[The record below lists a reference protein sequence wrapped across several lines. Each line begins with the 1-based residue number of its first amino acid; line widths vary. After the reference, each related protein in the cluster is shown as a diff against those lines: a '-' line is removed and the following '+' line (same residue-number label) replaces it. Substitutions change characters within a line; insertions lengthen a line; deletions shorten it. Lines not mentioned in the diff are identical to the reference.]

1 MENYEFSDGYNSGIK
16 KKSLTKKQ
24 KIFIACLASSL
35 VVIIF
40 LICLLCCN
48 SSGSARSKA
57 ISLIENYISR
67 GFYDQASDKI
77 TELLEKNPDDE
88 ELWSL
93 LAKIKSQKDSSQ
105 GNQNV
110 NVNIDTSSLENSIE
124 KNFEIQRQESEKMR
138 LQSEKNLEIQRQESE
153 KTMKEMQNLIRKQQE
168 QQELQK
174 KQQEQEEK
182 LQKQKE
188 EQRKKEEEA
197 RKAKEAELARKN
209 AQLKKEIDD
218 VNEVILLG
226 KAALNSGNISEALS
240 YFTEAQKKL
249 PVSQGEPDFSASKY
263 SEMAKALWEA
273 SQTESSAE
281 QKKNLI
287 DQAKT
292 YAETAVSKNPKD
304 ASSHFIIGMYN
315 LDKKDMPKALESLT
329 KAATY
334 DANNYLYFYNLGRV
348 QYMLKKFTAA
358 KSSFSTSCSLNSVF
372 APARYN
378 LALTNLRLN
387 DTKSALSDLRKA
399 HDIDPRH
406 EKAYLEEA
414 RLLSRLSD
422 LNGAITAYLN
432 VVKINNMNRDALNE
446 LAAVYSRAG
455 KLSESESYF
464 RKSLALLPQNTDDP
478 VTYYNLSSVLYEEN
492 KITEAVTYAKKAY
505 DTKDSVKDSSAKA
518 NIVYN
523 YALISEKTGD
533 IDNAIKY
540 YSEVFSYNPN
550 HIKTYINLG
559 SIYLNFL
566 EPDIENALSLFLK
579 AYSIDKNNFEANN
592 NLGSAYLLKKE
603 FKEAI
608 TYFQNALKIDS
619 KNNEVRSN
627 LAQAFASDQQFDN
640 AKTTYLELLKLDSSN
655 WNAFLELSKVCLA
668 MGDSEGAEKYL
679 VTLQEKAPD
688 FRKDE
693 VSSLLKSIE
702 QN

>member
-1 MENYEFSDGYNSGIK
+1 MENYEFSDGYNSGSK

-24 KIFIACLASSL
+24 KIFIACLASS
-35 VVIIF
+35 VAVIIF

-48 SSGSARSKA
+48 SSNSSRSRA

-67 GFYDQASDKI
+67 GFYDQASNKI

-93 LAKIKSQKDSSQ
+93 LAKIKSEKESSAQ

-110 NVNIDTSSLENSIE
+110 NVNIDTSSLENLIE
-124 KNFEIQRQESEKMR
+124 KNNAESEKMR
-138 LQSEKNLEIQRQESE
+138 LQSEKNLEIQRKESE
-153 KTMKEMQNLIRKQQE
+153 KTMKEMQNLIRTQQE

-174 KQQEQEEK
+174 KQKEQEEK
-182 LQKQKE
+182 LQKQQE
-188 EQRKKEEEA
+188 EKRKKEEEE

-226 KAALNSGNISEALS
+226 KAALNSGNIKEALS

-263 SEMAKALWEA
+263 SEMAKALWES
-273 SQTESSAE
+273 SQTETSPE
-281 QKKNLI
+281 QKKTLLE
-287 DQAKT
+287 QAKT
-292 YAETAVSKNPKD
+292 YAETSVSKNPKD

-464 RKSLALLPQNTDDP
+464 RKSLALLPQNSDDP

-559 SIYLNFL
+559 SIYLNFT
-566 EPDIENALSLFLK
+566 EPDTENALSLFLK
-579 AYSIDKNNFEANN
+579 AYNIDKNNFEANN

-603 FKEAI
+603 FKEAV

-640 AKTTYLELLKLDSSN
+640 AKTTYLELLKQDSSN
-655 WNAFLELSKVCLA
+655 WNAYLELAKVCLA
-668 MGDSEGAEKYL
+668 MGDNESAEKYL
-679 VTLQEKAPD
+679 VTLQEKASD
-688 FRKDE
+688 FKKDE
-693 VSSLLKSIE
+693 VSSLLKSIG

>member
-1 MENYEFSDGYNSGIK
+1 MENYEFSDGYNSGSK

-24 KIFIACLASSL
+24 KIFIACLASS
-35 VVIIF
+35 VAVIIF

-48 SSGSARSKA
+48 SSNSSRSRA

-67 GFYDQASDKI
+67 GFYDQASNKI

-93 LAKIKSQKDSSQ
+93 LAKIKSEKESSAQ

-110 NVNIDTSSLENSIE
+110 NVNIDTSSLENQIE
-124 KNFEIQRQESEKMR
+124 KNNAEFEKMR
-138 LQSEKNLEIQRQESE
+138 LQSEKNLEIQRKESE
-153 KTMKEMQNLIRKQQE
+153 KTMKEMQNLIRT

-174 KQQEQEEK
+174 KQKEQEEK
-182 LQKQKE
+182 LQKQQE
-188 EQRKKEEEA
+188 EKRKKEEEE

-209 AQLKKEIDD
+209 AQLKKEIDE

-226 KAALNSGNISEALS
+226 KAALNSGNIKEALS

-263 SEMAKALWEA
+263 SEMAKALWES
-273 SQTESSAE
+273 SQTETSPE
-281 QKKNLI
+281 QKKTLLE
-287 DQAKT
+287 QAKT
-292 YAETAVSKNPKD
+292 YAETSVSKNPKD

-358 KSSFSTSCSLNSVF
+358 KSSFSTSCSLNSMF
-372 APARYN
+372 APSRYN

-387 DTKSALSDLRKA
+387 DTKGALSDLRKA

-432 VVKINNMNRDALNE
+432 VIKINNMNRDALNE

-464 RKSLALLPQNTDDP
+464 RKSLALLPQNSDDP

-559 SIYLNFL
+559 SIYLNFT
-566 EPDIENALSLFLK
+566 EPDTENALSLFLK
-579 AYSIDKNNFEANN
+579 AYNIDKNNFEANN

-603 FKEAI
+603 FKEAV

-640 AKTTYLELLKLDSSN
+640 AKTTYLELLKQDSSN
-655 WNAFLELSKVCLA
+655 WNAYLELAKVCLA
-668 MGDSEGAEKYL
+668 MGDNESAEKYL
-679 VTLQEKAPD
+679 VTLQEKASD
-688 FRKDE
+688 FKKDE
-693 VSSLLKSIE
+693 VSSLLKSIG